1 MGGRSLALAVVPI
14 TGGWN
19 ALGFRADPL
28 ARAADALAFDG
39 PPSMGPRLALTWGA
53 PVSAL
58 RRRILF

>member
-28 ARAADALAFDG
+28 AQAADTLAFDG
-39 PPSMGPRLALTWGA
+39 HPSMGQALAWGA